1 MKKENKCIGLPRR
14 LVLSITYLIDRFNYE
29 LQLRLIWS
37 ILKIGRIKSGRKG
50 SDKTSPIGNSQ
61 LWRAWSVLIPFVII
75 KDFLLKNIRKF
86 IC

>member
-1 MKKENKCIGLPRR
+1 MKKENKCIGFPRR

-37 ILKIGRIKSGRKG
+37 ILKIGRIKSGHKG

-61 LWRAWSVLIPFVII
+61 L
-75 KDFLLKNIRKF
+75 
-86 IC
+86 

>member
-1 MKKENKCIGLPRR
+1 MSVSCPCPCPCNLEENKCIGLPRR
-14 LVLSITYLIDRFNYE
+14 LVLSITNLIVRFNYE

-61 LWRAWSVLIPFVII
+61 L
-75 KDFLLKNIRKF
+75 
-86 IC
+86 